1 MAQGPFAAAPNSP
14 SLQRAYDL
22 LVGAGRW
29 EPRYSLGTFPLRFPH
44 EEEPEDAG
52 WHIEG
57 SYLPEGESW
66 YFTNLRS
73 QGRALLMLFLF
84 SEVGEEDAPTR
95 IRVGSHLDVPKVLE
109 KYGEDGASGL
119 TLAPDLVAASDH
131 RPLALATGSPGDVFL
146 CHPFLV
152 HAAQPHHGV
161 RPRFMA
167 QPPLLPAAP
176 YELERADGAYSP
188 VEIAI
193 RRVWDRTPRPE
204 RRRHRPRR
212 RIDVLHDHRRQG
224 AREEGKEMEVR
235 AGAVRAAAEPACTPG
250 SILQGENSPTGRG
263 TGNCP
268 PQLRRHPVREASSGQ
283 WGVRRAVAATS
294 RERHSRCPSGHDG
307 DRHDGARLAPD
318 DGRRPRPDRCR

>member
-1 MAQGPFAAAPNSP
+1 MDDKTLVARFLRDGFVKLEGAVAPRVAEHCARLLWRETGCDPDDPATWTQPVHRVAGMAQGPFAAAPNSP
-14 SLQRAYDL
+14 ALHHAYDL

-44 EEEPEDAG
+44 EDEPDDAG

-57 SYLPEGESW
+57 SYLPEGETW

-73 QGRALLMLFLF
+73 RGRALLMLFLF

-109 KYGEDGASGL
+109 KYAEEGAGGP
-119 TLAPDLVAASDH
+119 TLAPDLVAASAH

-152 HAAQPHHGV
+152 HAAQPHHGR

-167 QPPLLPAAP
+167 QPPLMPAAP

-188 VEIAI
+188 VETAI
-193 RRVWDRTPRPE
+193 RRGLGRDVPGPGGGGTDR
-204 RRRHRPRR
+204 
-212 RIDVLHDHRRQG
+212 G
-224 AREEGKEMEVR
+224 
-235 AGAVRAAAEPACTPG
+235 
-250 SILQGENSPTGRG
+250 
-263 TGNCP
+263 
-268 PQLRRHPVREASSGQ
+268 
-283 WGVRRAVAATS
+283 
-294 RERHSRCPSGHDG
+294 DG
-307 DRHDGARLAPD
+307 
-318 DGRRPRPDRCR
+318 